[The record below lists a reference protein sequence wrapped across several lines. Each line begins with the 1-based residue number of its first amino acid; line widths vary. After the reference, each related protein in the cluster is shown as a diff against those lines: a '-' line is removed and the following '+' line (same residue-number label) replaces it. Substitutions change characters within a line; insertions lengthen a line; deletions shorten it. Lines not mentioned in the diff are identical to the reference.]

1 MKLLQHI
8 SLGNVMRLSLLGSH
22 ERISAATALQ
32 IGLVTEV
39 VPAAE
44 LQEQAG
50 WLAGVVASV
59 PANVSS
65 GTLRAVWAANDLG
78 PLAARSMA
86 PSILS
91 TATDKDVMK
100 AGNEAFENQP
110 RIKPRIR

>member
-1 MKLLQHI
+1 M
-8 SLGNVMRLSLLGSH
+8 
-22 ERISAATALQ
+22 
-32 IGLVTEV
+32 
-39 VPAAE
+39 
-44 LQEQAG
+44 
-50 WLAGVVASV
+50 VASV

-65 GTLRAVWAANDLG
+65 GTIRAVWAANDLG

-86 PSILS
+86 TSILS